1 MMHED
6 FYEKFLKTYRPS
18 GYEKKAAEL
27 FMMET
32 QEIPGVNYEF
42 IDKMWNVCMSVGS
55 DKEDALKVL
64 ISGHSDQNCL
74 IVTEITKNGFLKYS
88 TQGGI
93 SPRTIIDSDLYVIV
107 EPPKSAEDD
116 ITVDKTRYIPCFCSY
131 KAIHLEKPDDRKKCP
146 EHKDLVLD
154 LGCTSKEQVEELG
167 IQVGDLVVFDNSKLN
182 MMFGPDR
189 KFIVGSGLDDGIACG
204 IVYDVLRN
212 LDVEELKKQNI
223 RVYGACITSEE
234 TGARG
239 VGPVV
244 FKVQPDISIDI
255 DVCHDSVKEV
265 GEDETRPAKM
275 GEGVVINY
283 GPDKHRQL
291 NNDLRRLAKWNE
303 IKFQVIAGRAG
314 GTNTNSIQMLS
325 KDCATALLSI
335 PCRYMH
341 SGTHEMVHKDD
352 IDGCINLINK
362 FIENIE

>member
-1 MMHED
+1 MIHEK

-18 GYEKKAAEL
+18 GFERDGAKTFIGEVINDIDGFK
-27 FMMET
+27 
-32 QEIPGVNYEF
+32 IEF
-42 IDKMWNVCMSVGS
+42 VDRMWNACVSIGS
-55 DKEDALKVL
+55 EEENALKIL

-74 IVTEITKNGFLKYS
+74 IVTEITKNGFLKYN

-93 SPRTIIDSDLYVIV
+93 SPRTVIDSDMFVIV
-107 EPPKSAEDD
+107 DD
-116 ITVDKTRYIPCFCSY
+116 DKETRYIPCFCSY

-154 LGCTSKEQVEELG
+154 LGCTSKEQVESMG
-167 IQVGDLVVFDNSKLN
+167 IKVGDLVVFDNSRLN
-182 MMFGPDR
+182 MQFGPDG

-204 IVYDVLRN
+204 IVYDVLKD
-212 LDVEELKKQNI
+212 LDIEELKKKNI
-223 RVYGACITSEE
+223 RVYGACISSEE

-244 FKVQPDISIDI
+244 RKVQPDISIDI

-275 GEGVVINY
+275 GDGVVINY
-283 GPDKHRQL
+283 GPDKFRLL
-291 NNDLRRLAKWNE
+291 NNDLRKLAKWHD

-314 GTNTNSIQMLS
+314 GTNTNSIQMMS
-325 KDCATALLSI
+325 DDCATTLLSI

-341 SGTHEMVHKDD
+341 SGTHEMVHIDD
-352 IDGCINLINK
+352 VKACGDLITGFIDNTK
-362 FIENIE
+362 REDWK

>member
-1 MMHED
+1 MKTE

-18 GYEKKAAEL
+18 GYEEEAANVFIDEMQKL
-27 FMMET
+27 
-32 QEIPGVNYEF
+32 PGIKHEF
-42 IDKMWNVCMSVGS
+42 IDAMWNACVSVGS
-55 DKEDALKVL
+55 EEENATKIL

-74 IVTEITKNGFLKYS
+74 IVTEITKNGFLKYA

-93 SPRTIIDSDLYVIV
+93 SPRTVIDSDLYVMV
-107 EPPKSAEDD
+107 ENPEILSDD
-116 ITVDKTRYIPCFCSY
+116 EKYKLIPCFCSY

-154 LGCTSKEQVEELG
+154 LGCTSKEQVENMG
-167 IQVGDLVVFDNSKLN
+167 IRVGDLVVFDNSRLN
-182 MMFGPDR
+182 MNFGPDG
-189 KFIVGSGLDDGIACG
+189 KYIVGSGLDDGIACG
-204 IVYDVLRN
+204 IVYDVIRK
-212 LDVEELKKQNI
+212 LDVEELKKKNI

-239 VGPVV
+239 VGPTV

-275 GEGVVINY
+275 GDGVVINY
-283 GPDKHRQL
+283 GPDKHRQV
-291 NNDLRRLAKWNE
+291 NNDLRKLAKWNE

-325 KDCATALLSI
+325 NNCATSLLSI

-352 IDGCINLINK
+352 VNACVDLIGK
-362 FIENIE
+362 FIDSLM